1 MIKVESERY
10 AAQNGR
16 VFQTTNNEL
25 AAFLSINILM
35 GINRLPTIKDFWP
48 VKEGLGNPLI
58 QKVMK
63 RVRFWEIFQNMH
75 FADNL
80 QNLPPRN
87 REQYDR
93 AWKLRPL
100 FDHLLKH
107 FQEQMQPESDQ
118 SIDEHMCKFKGKS
131 LMYQYMKSKP
141 IKLGFKF
148 RFCCGSKLGYLYEFD
163 MYLRKKG
170 SIELGLG
177 ESVVL
182 SLCQCLKDT
191 NCYVYF
197 YNLFTSPALMT
208 KLLENDTYGIGTVRA
223 NRKHMPSLNRRSK

>member
-35 GINRLPTIKDFWP
+35 GINRLPTIKDIWP

-58 QKVMK
+58 QKVMT

-80 QNLPPRN
+80 QNVPPRN

-100 FDHLLKH
+100 FDLLTEA
-107 FQEQMQPESDQ
+107 FP
-118 SIDEHMCKFKGKS
+118 
-131 LMYQYMKSKP
+131 
-141 IKLGFKF
+141 
-148 RFCCGSKLGYLYEFD
+148 
-163 MYLRKKG
+163 
-170 SIELGLG
+170 
-177 ESVVL
+177 
-182 SLCQCLKDT
+182 
-191 NCYVYF
+191 
-197 YNLFTSPALMT
+197 
-208 KLLENDTYGIGTVRA
+208 RA
-223 NRKHMPSLNRRSK
+223 KAA